1 MPQTTIHLYS
11 DRRCS
16 YHYTLYRCIVFTIQ
30 MYPLLGLHPALM
42 LDQWY
47 GRCSYY
53 YKQFSVQYTLYKC
66 FPRLRS
72 LSNVKRRFYV
82 KNLCV
87 LELSQKSKKIS
98 STAPC
103 LTAPLTLP
111 SLFVL
116 LHWCRRS
123 LCRPR
128 RLMYAN
134 SRKFCQN
141 LCVPRPAK
149 FLVVVYKPPPDQ
161 STAKIKDR
169 RGSNFLH
176 PAKVDRAWYNISIR
190 QREQRS
196 RRSSTRGKPQRL
208 PTP

>member
-11 DRRCS
+11 DRRGS
-16 YHYTLYRCIVFTIQ
+16 YHYTLYKRIVFTIQ
-30 MYPLLGLHPALM
+30 MYSTPMLHPALM

-47 GRCSYY
+47 RQCSYY

-66 FPRLRS
+66 FPSLRS
-72 LSNVKRRFYV
+72 LSNVKRRFYI
-82 KNLCV
+82 KNLYV

-103 LTAPLTLP
+103 PAAPLTLS

-123 LCRPR
+123 HYRPR
-128 RLMYAN
+128 RLCIAN

-169 RGSNFLH
+169 CGSNFLH
-176 PAKVDRAWYNISIR
+176 PVKADRS
-190 QREQRS
+190 
-196 RRSSTRGKPQRL
+196 
-208 PTP
+208 